1 MFDGRAFQAWPLAL
15 LGATLIAS
23 LFLLVMMLMEAVLGG
38 QALITRAGF
47 GMAAA
52 AFVGYL
58 SVVRYLW
65 WHDEN
70 RSSS

>member
-1 MFDGRAFQAWPLAL
+1 MFDGRSFQAWPLAL
-15 LGATLIAS
+15 LGAALIAS
-23 LFLLVMMLMEAVLGG
+23 LFLVVMTLMEAVLSGRA
-38 QALITRAGF
+38 QVTRAGF

-65 WHDEN
+65 WRDEN
-70 RSSS
+70 RSRP

>member
-15 LGATLIAS
+15 LGAALMAS
-23 LFLLVMMLMEAVLGG
+23 LILLIMVLMEAVIGG
-38 QALITRAGF
+38 RALVTQAGF
-47 GMAAA
+47 GLAAA

-65 WHDEN
+65 WRDEN
-70 RSSS
+70 QTPH